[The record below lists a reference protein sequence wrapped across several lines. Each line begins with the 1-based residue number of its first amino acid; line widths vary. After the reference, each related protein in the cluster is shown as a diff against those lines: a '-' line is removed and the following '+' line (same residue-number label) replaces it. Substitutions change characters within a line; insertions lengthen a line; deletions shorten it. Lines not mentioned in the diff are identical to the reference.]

1 MKKLNAVGDGV
12 FNSETPLSAILRQG
26 DVCDLIGFEDR
37 IHFEIVDIVEE
48 RVNIID
54 DTVGVIAQRVS
65 LAEGTRIGYGAVVP
79 IEDTTKLHTPY
90 YWSFQGTKLIAL
102 VPDKSQIVTK
112 TDFVPVDR
120 AERRAFTQRNRHLP
134 PTEQRRLFEEAFPNA

>member
-48 RVNIID
+48 RVNVID

-65 LAEGTRIGYGAVVP
+65 LAQGTRIGYGSVVP

-90 YWSFQGTKLIAL
+90 YWSFQGTKLIDL

-120 AERRAFTQRNRHLP
+120 EQRRAFNQRISHLP
-134 PTEQRRLFEEAFPNA
+134 PAEQRRLFEEAFPNA